1 MSPLSSDLPFSQTP
15 LGETRD
21 DDGVKRFLCT
31 GDGDTQG
38 SAIALQFHCVA
49 DCARALLLIC
59 NWTGS
64 LRGMGGLEPSPP
76 SLITLQTPMT
86 SSNSQTHLL
95 RPSGVQSR
103 DPRLPA
109 QRPDAMKGRGNKT
122 NTNKQTHT
130 SYRNMEPRFE
140 NRFRMPP
147 TTTQDLQQREEV
159 REKEGGQRRRK
170 KGRRKK
176 GRVKAKRG
184 KEGEEEDMKGGAGE
198 MAQG

>member
-1 MSPLSSDLPFSQTP
+1 MSPLSSDLPFGQTP
-15 LGETRD
+15 LGEARD

-59 NWTGS
+59 KWTGS
-64 LRGMGGLEPSPP
+64 LRGRGGLEPSPP

-95 RPSGVQSR
+95 RPSGVQPR
-103 DPRLPA
+103 DPGLPA

-130 SYRNMEPRFE
+130 SCRNMEPRFE
-140 NRFRMPP
+140 NRFLMPP
-147 TTTQDLQQREEV
+147 TATQGLQQREEG
-159 REKEGGQRRRK
+159 KEEERKSEGKKRRK
-170 KGRRKK
+170 RERRKI
-176 GRVKAKRG
+176 
-184 KEGEEEDMKGGAGE
+184 
-198 MAQG
+198 